1 MHSNDHHGTTE
12 LTRLPVNERG
22 ILLGRCRE
30 PIRRWRRFTD
40 PNPTMRRGHR
50 AASVE
55 REQKDDRNSRQQ
67 P

>member
-1 MHSNDHHGTTE
+1 MPRVDTTVTAE
-12 LTRLPVNERG
+12 LTRLPVSERD

-30 PIRRWRRFTD
+30 PIRRWRRLTD

-50 AASVE
+50 AAPVE
-55 REQKDDRNSRQQ
+55 REQKDDRNSRQY